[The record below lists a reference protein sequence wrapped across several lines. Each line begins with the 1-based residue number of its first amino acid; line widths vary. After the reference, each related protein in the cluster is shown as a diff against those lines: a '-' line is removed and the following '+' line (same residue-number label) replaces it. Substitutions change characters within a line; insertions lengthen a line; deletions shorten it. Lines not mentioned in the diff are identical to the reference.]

1 MSKSIVS
8 MVSFEDPYTSLK
20 KLIEEC
26 DGFAGLNPE
35 DKILIKPNI
44 VSWDFELPFPPFG
57 VITTTTVIHALV
69 RLLKENGFNHLT
81 IGEGG
86 LPKAHSQDPSVYQT
100 IGYEDLAK
108 QYGLELVDFNQGRFG
123 QVDFGNFTLSIA
135 QSVLDADKI
144 INVPVLKTHNQ
155 AKVSL
160 GIKNMKGVL
169 SRKSKMFCHGL
180 GEFDLLETFPRIIE
194 KLPVALTIIDGVY
207 TLEKGPGHTGKAF
220 RKNLLIAS
228 RDPLACD
235 LVGAEVLGYKG
246 EEVPYLQDYAKRN
259 RRSLSLD
266 DLKIKG
272 ERLEE
277 HRQFVDYDWEWTK
290 ENTGPIGFEKR
301 GITGLA
307 IRKYDNSL
315 CTGCSVL
322 FNPMLILMMSS
333 FNGQPFPN
341 IELVSGKSQSA
352 SEGFAKTILFGK
364 CACDLNKDN
373 PHIQQA
379 IAVKGCPPDLK
390 DFEELLRAEGIKVN
404 YEEYVNY
411 RQHIFDR
418 YRPEDGF
425 ELNHWQVKEGTEEV
439 NE

>member
-1 MSKSIVS
+1 MSRPIVS

-26 DGFAGLNPE
+26 NGFVGFKPE

-81 IGEGG
+81 LGEGG
-86 LPKAHSQDPSVYQT
+86 LPQAHKNDHSVYQT

-108 QYGLELVDFNQGRFG
+108 RYGVELVDFNRDRFEE
-123 QVDFGNFTLSIA
+123 VDFGDFKLSLA
-135 QSVLDADKI
+135 QRALEADKI

-160 GIKNMKGVL
+160 GIKNLKGVL

-228 RDPLACD
+228 RDPFACD

-246 EEVPYLQDYAKRN
+246 EDVPYLQDFAKRN
-259 RRSLSLD
+259 QRSLNLD
-266 DLKIKG
+266 DLEIRG
-272 ERLEE
+272 ERLEQ
-277 HRQFVDYDWEWTK
+277 HREFVDYDWEWTE
-290 ENTGPIGFEKR
+290 ENTGPIGFQKR

-307 IRKYDNSL
+307 IRKYDNTL
-315 CTGCSVL
+315 CTGCSVQ
-322 FNPMLILMMSS
+322 FNPMLILMMSAYK
-333 FNGQPFPN
+333 GVPFPN
-341 IELVSGKSQSA
+341 VELVSGKSQKASA
-352 SEGFAKTILFGK
+352 GFERTILFGK

-373 PHIQQA
+373 PYIQKA
-379 IAVKGCPPDLK
+379 IAVKGCPPELK
-390 DFEELLRAEGIKVN
+390 TFEELLRAEEIEIN
-404 YEEYVNY
+404 YEEYVKY
-411 RQHIFDR
+411 RHYIFER
-418 YRPEDGF
+418 YQQKKEYDF
-425 ELNHWQVKEGTEEV
+425 NHWRVEGSKL
-439 NE
+439 

>member
-1 MSKSIVS
+1 MSKPVVS

-26 DGFAGLNPE
+26 NGFVGFKPE

-81 IGEGG
+81 LGEGG
-86 LPKAHSQDPSVYQT
+86 LPQAHKNDHSVYQT

-108 QYGLELVDFNQGRFG
+108 RYGVELVDFNRDRFEE
-123 QVDFGNFTLSIA
+123 VDFGDFKLSLA
-135 QSVLDADKI
+135 QRALEADKI

-160 GIKNMKGVL
+160 GIKNLKGVL

-228 RDPLACD
+228 RDPFACD

-246 EEVPYLQDYAKRN
+246 EDVPYLQDFAKRN
-259 RRSLSLD
+259 QRSLNLD
-266 DLKIKG
+266 DLEIRG
-272 ERLEE
+272 ERLEQ
-277 HRQFVDYDWEWTK
+277 HREFVDYDWEWTE
-290 ENTGPIGFEKR
+290 ENTGPIGFQKR
-301 GITGLA
+301 GIAGLA
-307 IRKYDNSL
+307 IRKYDNTL
-315 CTGCSVL
+315 CTGCSVQ
-322 FNPMLILMMSS
+322 FNPMLILMMSAYK
-333 FNGQPFPN
+333 GVPFPN
-341 IELVSGKSQSA
+341 VELVSGKSQKASA
-352 SEGFAKTILFGK
+352 GFERTILFGK

-373 PHIQQA
+373 PYIQKA
-379 IAVKGCPPDLK
+379 IAVKGCPPELK
-390 DFEELLRAEGIKVN
+390 TFEELLRAEEIEIN
-404 YEEYVNY
+404 YEEYVKY
-411 RQHIFDR
+411 RHYIFER
-418 YRPEDGF
+418 YQQKKEYDF
-425 ELNHWQVKEGTEEV
+425 NHWRVEGSKL
-439 NE
+439 